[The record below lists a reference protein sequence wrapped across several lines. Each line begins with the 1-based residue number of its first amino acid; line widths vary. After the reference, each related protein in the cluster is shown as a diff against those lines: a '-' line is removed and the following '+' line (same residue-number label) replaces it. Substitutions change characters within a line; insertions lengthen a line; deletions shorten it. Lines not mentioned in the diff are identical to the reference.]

1 MGEYTDQKNSEYKH
15 FSRNWFEAYKLM
27 TIMYDR
33 LKFDAPTLVWS
44 PNICW
49 VFKAYTVEIA
59 SKLKIHLG
67 TKKKKISAKATET
80 AEL

>member
-1 MGEYTDQKNSEYKH
+1 MGEYTDQKNSKYKH

-49 VFKAYTVEIA
+49 VFKAYTV
-59 SKLKIHLG
+59 
-67 TKKKKISAKATET
+67 
-80 AEL
+80 